1 MTCTGPGCWG
11 VSDADSEATE
21 VDEEQAIK
29 AEKKAVGLMCDAA
42 REEDMPQPRE
52 RARACSEEN
61 CAHI

>member
-1 MTCTGPGCWG
+1 